1 MASQLQTLSPS
12 QHRGHGWKRFDNYR
26 FAAGDSL
33 APLVIAEVSTA
44 LPFYP
49 LAFTARPGGGY
60 WLAALQGMH
69 PGENLYMGTGG
80 RWQAGYIPSIYRCYP
95 FALVKV
101 DNSENSKMALC
112 FDRASGLYRE
122 GPNPALGEERF
133 FDDEG
138 QPHKLLQQLL
148 EFLGKTAANRELTN
162 SAVDALEAAG
172 LLEPWQ
178 LPVENPNPQIPL
190 LTGLYRLNET
200 ALNALD
206 GQKLAL
212 LRSSGALAIAYAQL
226 FSMSRVGVLRRLYEL
241 RAPQKEQTPLVSL
254 DALFGEGNDELIRFD

>member
-26 FAAGDSL
+26 FAGGDSV
-33 APLVIAEVSTA
+33 APLAIAEVSAA

-49 LAFTARPGGGY
+49 LAFTRRPGGGY
-60 WLAALQGMH
+60 WLVALQGLH
-69 PGENLYMGTGG
+69 AGENLYLGGNG

-101 DNSENSKMALC
+101 DDKDKMALC
-112 FDRASGLYRE
+112 FERASGLYRE
-122 GPNPALGEERF
+122 APNPALGEERF
-133 FDDEG
+133 FSDEG
-138 QPHKLLQQLL
+138 QPQPRLQQVL
-148 EFLGKTAANRELTN
+148 EFLGKTAANRERTFG
-162 SAVDALEAAG
+162 AVDALEAAG

-226 FSMSRVGVLRRLYEL
+226 FSMARVGVLRRLYDL
-241 RAPQKEQTPLVSL
+241 RAPQKEQAPLVSL